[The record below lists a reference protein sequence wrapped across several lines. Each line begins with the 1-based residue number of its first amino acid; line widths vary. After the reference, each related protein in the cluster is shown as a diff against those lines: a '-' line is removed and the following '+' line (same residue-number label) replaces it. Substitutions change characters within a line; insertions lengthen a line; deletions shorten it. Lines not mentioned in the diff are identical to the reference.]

1 MKGLAL
7 VGIAL
12 VILGLLSFVV
22 PVPHSENHGIKVGDA
37 KIGVQT
43 ESQEKLPYGV
53 GIALVAGGVI
63 ALVAGNRRG

>member
-12 VILGLLSFVV
+12 VILELLSFVV

-43 ESQEKLPYGV
+43 ESHEKLPYGV

-63 ALVAGNRRG
+63 ALVAGNRRS

>member
-7 VGIAL
+7 VGIVL
-12 VILGLLSFVV
+12 VVLGLLSFVV

-43 ESQEKLPYGV
+43 ESHEKLPYGV